1 MPAKDAKPHT
11 KPKRRWLWGPII
23 FVVTWAVSGV
33 AIDIVITLLGGD
45 TSPPP
50 NQGAQYGLPGIG
62 GIVTAILFTLYWATN
77 KKGQKEVLSHCV
89 VCGEE
94 IHPKAPS
101 QEVHAGVCNRTY
113 LEKGQRS
120 LEKVQRS

>member
-23 FVVTWAVSGV
+23 FITTYIVSSIV
-33 AIDIVITLLGGD
+33 WDIAIVLLVGTNITFEAE
-45 TSPPP
+45 TRS
-50 NQGAQYGLPGIG
+50 
-62 GIVTAILFTLYWATN
+62 TAILGLITASVVTYLWATR
-77 KKGQKEVLSHCV
+77 KGQKEVLNHCI

-94 IHPKAPS
+94 IHPNAPS
-101 QEVHAGVCNRTY
+101 QEVHAGLCNRTY

-120 LEKVQRS
+120 LEKGQLS